1 MLPCWLI
8 DNQLCYYY
16 INEPDEIGG
25 RSGVEPCPPVLQTGA
40 LPRELVGRLV
50 NKEGWSMAEGGEC
63 QLHSMSFIYLVS
75 GGGNQILT
83 WREWNEG
90 KSNPYTSCLPRFSRP
105 LAVQSAAPS
114 ICFLEVVLPL
124 GMHRCNLVSGGG
136 N

>member
-25 RSGVEPCPPVLQTGA
+25 RPGVEPCPPVLQTGA

-50 NKEGWSMAEGGEC
+50 NSRGVENGRGWRMSA
-63 QLHSMSFIYLVS
+63 HSMSFIYLVS

-90 KSNPYTSCLPRFSRP
+90 KSNP
-105 LAVQSAAPS
+105 
-114 ICFLEVVLPL
+114 
-124 GMHRCNLVSGGG
+124 
-136 N
+136 